1 MAKNLILWLVIAV
14 VLMSVFQGFSPNKSS
29 EQQMDYTRF
38 ITDVRQGQIRD
49 ANVDRN
55 GVITGEK
62 RSGENYVT
70 VIPGGYDRDLINDL
84 VKQGVRAQGKL
95 PEETSFLTTIFVS
108 WFPMVLLIGVW
119 IFFMRNMQ
127 GGGGKGAMSFG
138 KSKARQLSEDQIN
151 TTFAD
156 VAGCDEAKEEVAELV
171 DYLREP
177 TKFQK
182 LGGRIPSG
190 ILLVGQPGTGKTLLA
205 KAIAGEAKVP
215 FFTISG
221 SDFVEMFVGV
231 GASRVRD
238 MFEQAKKSAPC
249 IIFIDEIDAVGR
261 QRGAGMGGGHDE
273 REQTLNQML
282 VEMDGFEG
290 NEGVIVIAA
299 TNRPDVLDP
308 ALLRPGRFDRQV
320 TVGLPDIRGREQI
333 LKVHMR
339 KVPLGDDVKA
349 SVIARGTPGFSGA
362 DLANLVNEAA
372 LWAARTSRRTVS
384 MYEFDKAKDK
394 IMMGSE
400 RKSMVMS
407 ESEKE
412 MTAYH
417 EAGHAIIGR
426 LVPDHDPVYKVSIIP
441 RGRALGVT
449 MYLPEQDRF
458 SHSKEHLESNI
469 SSLYGGRI
477 AEDVIYGS
485 NKVSTGASNDIER
498 ATDIARKMVTQWG
511 LSDMGPMLFA
521 EEEGEVFLGRTSAKS
536 LHMSDETAKLI
547 DKEIKAVIDRNY
559 QRAEKLIKENMDVL
573 HSMKDALM
581 KYETIDAL
589 QIDDLMART
598 EVRKPADWNDSD
610 SNSSSNTAS
619 TPSNDDTPVKKETEI
634 KDQTE
639 SDLSE
644 SSKDKPAK

>member
-14 VLMSVFQGFSPNKSS
+14 VLMSVFQGFGGDNVAANKL
-29 EQQMDYTRF
+29 DYTSFVQEVERGSVAKIMVSEDG
-38 ITDVRQGQIRD
+38 ITLNGDRRDGTKFVTILPMYDAKLIDQLIIKGVKVDRD
-49 ANVDRN
+49 A
-55 GVITGEK
+55 
-62 RSGENYVT
+62 
-70 VIPGGYDRDLINDL
+70 
-84 VKQGVRAQGKL
+84 
-95 PEETSFLTTIFVS
+95 PEESSMLMSILIS
-108 WFPMVLLIGVW
+108 WFPMILLIGVW
-119 IFFMRNMQ
+119 IFFMRQMQ
-127 GGGGKGAMSFG
+127 DGGGKGAMSFG
-138 KSKARQLSEDQIN
+138 KSKARLVGEDQIN
-151 TTFAD
+151 TSFAD

-171 DYLREP
+171 DYLKEP

-182 LGGRIPSG
+182 LGGRIPTG
-190 ILLVGQPGTGKTLLA
+190 ILLVGPPGTGKTLLA

-261 QRGAGMGGGHDE
+261 QRGAGVGGGNDE

-290 NEGVIVIAA
+290 NEGIIVIAA

-320 TVGLPDIRGREQI
+320 VVSLPDIRGREQI

-372 LWAARTSRRTVS
+372 LFAARGVKRVVS
-384 MYEFDKAKDK
+384 MDEFEKAKDK
-394 IMMGSE
+394 IMMGAE
-400 RKSMVMS
+400 RKSMVMR
-407 ESEKE
+407 ESEKK

-417 EAGHAIIGR
+417 EAGHAIVGR
-426 LVPDHDPVYKVSIIP
+426 LEPDHDPVYKVSIIP

-449 MYLPEQDRF
+449 MYLPDHDRV
-458 SHSKEHLESNI
+458 SHSKLHLECMI
-469 SSLYGGRI
+469 SSLYGGRV
-477 AEDVIYGS
+477 AESIIYGEDR
-485 NKVSTGASNDIER
+485 VSTGASNDIER
-498 ATDIARKMVTQWG
+498 ATEIARKMVTQWG
-511 LSDMGPMLFA
+511 FSEKLGPLLYA
-521 EEEGEVFLGRTSAKS
+521 EEEGEVFLGRSIGKNK
-536 LHMSDETAKLI
+536 HVSDETTRTI
-547 DKEIKAVIDRNY
+547 DSEIRAFIDRNY
-559 QRAEKLIKENMDVL
+559 QRAQTLLEENIDIL
-573 HSMKDALM
+573 HAMTDCLM

-589 QIDDLMART
+589 QIDDLMERKEPRPPANWTT
-598 EVRKPADWNDSD
+598 EDTKSKNDSD
-610 SNSSSNTAS
+610 NDSGTAVVKETVDEQS
-619 TPSNDDTPVKKETEI
+619 DSTTNEDPETNTPS
-634 KDQTE
+634 
-639 SDLSE
+639 
-644 SSKDKPAK
+644 A

>member
-14 VLMSVFQGFSPNKSS
+14 VLMSVFQSFTPDTAND
-29 EQQMDYTRF
+29 QQVDYTRF
-38 ITDVRQGQIRD
+38 IQDVRQGQIRD
-49 ANVDRN
+49 ANVGRDGVIKGTMRN
-55 GVITGEK
+55 GNSYI
-62 RSGENYVT
+62 T
-70 VIPGGYDRDLINDL
+70 VIPGAYDRDLINDL
-84 VKQGVRAQGKL
+84 VKQGVKATGDM
-95 PEETSFLTTIFVS
+95 PEETSFLTTIFIS
-108 WFPMVLLIGVW
+108 WFPMILLIGVW
-119 IFFMRNMQ
+119 IFFMRQMQ

-138 KSKARQLSEDQIN
+138 KSKAKLLGEDQIN
-151 TTFAD
+151 ISFAD
-156 VAGCDEAKEEVAELV
+156 VAGCDEAKEEVSELV

-261 QRGAGMGGGHDE
+261 KRGAGLGGGHDE

-339 KVPLGDDVKA
+339 KVPLGDDVVA

-372 LWAARTSRRTVS
+372 LYAARTSRRVVS
-384 MYEFDKAKDK
+384 MAEFDQAKDK
-394 IMMGSE
+394 IMMGAE
-400 RKSMVMS
+400 RRSMVMN
-407 ESEKE
+407 EAEKE

-417 EAGHAIIGR
+417 EAGHAIVGR

-458 SHSKEHLESNI
+458 SHSKEHLESRI

-477 AEDVIYGS
+477 AEEVIYGA

-511 LSDMGPMLFA
+511 LSEKMGPMLYA
-521 EEEGEVFLGRTSAKS
+521 EEEGEVFLGGASGKS
-536 LHMSDETAKLI
+536 LQMSDETAKAI
-547 DKEIKAVIDRNY
+547 DAEIKDFINRNY
-559 QRAEKLIKENMDVL
+559 QRAEQIIRDNLDIL

-581 KYETIDAL
+581 LYETIDAK
-589 QIDDLMART
+589 QIDDLMAKR
-598 EVRKPADWNDSD
+598 EVRQPTDLHDRKSD
-610 SNSSSNTAS
+610 KGDKDDK
-619 TPSNDDTPVKKETEI
+619 TPPK
-634 KDQTE
+634 TE
-639 SDLSE
+639 SDE
-644 SSKDKPAK
+644 KSKTDLDSHSDLPTS